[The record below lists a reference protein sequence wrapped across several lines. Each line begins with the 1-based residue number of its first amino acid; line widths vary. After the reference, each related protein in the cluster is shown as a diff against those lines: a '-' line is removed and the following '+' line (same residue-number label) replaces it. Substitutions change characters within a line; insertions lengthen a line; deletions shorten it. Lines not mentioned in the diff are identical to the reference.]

1 MNATDK
7 KFIRDLLVSSNPVGD
22 EYLPRAKDY
31 LSTLDVQGMG
41 ELNFRYPKTFLR
53 NSTDVIARLTAASLA
68 TSLKKL
74 KELEANKAGTAGKEK
89 HNG

>member
-1 MNATDK
+1 MTATDN
-7 KFIRDLLVSSNPVGD
+7 KFIRDLLVSSNPVGE
-22 EYLPRAKDY
+22 EYLQKAKDY

-53 NSTDVIARLTAASLA
+53 NSTDVIARLTA
-68 TSLKKL
+68 TSLETNLKRL
-74 KELEANKAGTAGKEK
+74 KELEAGTAGKEK